1 MIVTYDHNQDILTHH
16 NQKRGLW
23 AICIPIYT
31 SPSRVGEVKKYLL
44 LKPNTI
50 KFLYQNNLPV
60 HFTSIGI
67 QIIDVKNL

>member
-23 AICIPIYT
+23 AIRIPIYT
-31 SPSRVGEVKKYLL
+31 SPSHVGEVKKYLL

-50 KFLYQNNLPV
+50 KFCTKTIYL
-60 HFTSIGI
+60 SILL
-67 QIIDVKNL
+67 QLEFKLLT